1 MPSLLGTTV
10 AANYGRMT
18 DQQTYATGTIYSNF
32 GTRQLRFVKAVVS
45 GGSNNDLRY
54 ADGATNTTSYKDALS
69 LFSKAVRALQTGAE
83 IYFVGTPSA
92 SAFVFAISED
102 TVNDSDTTDNIENA
116 GYGDLEAAIASA
128 IGSGTVTLSTL
139 TATGASIA

>member
-18 DQQTYATGTIYSNF
+18 EQQTYATGTIYSNF

-54 ADGATNTTSYKDALS
+54 ADGATSSTSYKDSLS
-69 LFSKAVRALQTGAE
+69 LFSKAVRALQVGVE
-83 IYFVGTPSA
+83 LYFVGTPSA

-102 TVNDSDTTDNIENA
+102 TVNDSDTSSNTPG
-116 GYGDLEAAIASA
+116 GYGDLEAAVAAA
-128 IGSGTVTLSTL
+128 IGSGTVTISDL